1 MSGTY
6 LTPCPVCGLAL
17 RPSGQPWG
25 RYSPMSMLPE
35 DYCVDESHAGATWAE
50 PRHMPEPGDPDW
62 DPHSPESLITDLTP
76 ADARAI
82 VERALLR
89 LLYQPGWEGVP
100 NSGSEPSPD
109 IAMREVIIRSALWT
123 LNKVELGA
131 TNPSLSHL
139 LDIMDARWRRAL

>member
-1 MSGTY
+1 MS
-6 LTPCPVCGLAL
+6 L
-17 RPSGQPWG
+17 
-25 RYSPMSMLPE
+25 LPE
-35 DYCVDESHAGATWAE
+35 DYCIDESHEGATWAE

-100 NSGSEPSPD
+100 TSGSGSSSE

-123 LNKVELGA
+123 LDKADLGG
-131 TNPSLSHL
+131 TNPSLPQL

>member
-1 MSGTY
+1 
-6 LTPCPVCGLAL
+6 
-17 RPSGQPWG
+17 
-25 RYSPMSMLPE
+25 MLPQ
-35 DYCVDESHAGATWAE
+35 DYCIDESHAGATWAE

-62 DPHSPESLITDLTP
+62 DADSPESLITDLTP

-100 NSGSEPSPD
+100 TSGSGSSE

-123 LNKVELGA
+123 LSKAEPGP
-131 TNPSLSHL
+131 TNPNLPHL
-139 LDIMDARWRRAL
+139 LDLMDARWRRAL